1 MEQKGKP
8 IKNKGGRPKVAVKK
22 NQMIPVK
29 CSLMEKTIIKGK
41 ARTMK
46 LTASQF
52 LRQLGL
58 DGKIDRPKNDYP
70 KEVLQFIKLLNNI
83 ASNINQIAK
92 RLNDKG
98 EFTAYWQEQLGF
110 HLAELKKIE
119 QQINSCFQ

>member
-1 MEQKGKP
+1 MEQKEKH

-29 CSLMEKTIIKGK
+29 CSLLEKTIIKGK
-41 ARTMK
+41 ARVMK

-70 KEVLQFIKLLNNI
+70 KDVLQFVKLLNNT
-83 ASNINQIAK
+83 ASNINQIARK
-92 RLNDKG
+92 LNDKG
-98 EFTAYWQEQLGF
+98 DFTPYWQEQLAF

-119 QQINSCFQ
+119 GQINSCFQ

>member
-1 MEQKGKP
+1 MEQKDKP

-22 NQMIPVK
+22 NQLISVK

-41 ARTMK
+41 ARTVK
-46 LTASQF
+46 LTSSQF

-83 ASNINQIAK
+83 ASSINQIARK
-92 RLNDKG
+92 LNDKG
-98 EFTAYWQEQLGF
+98 EFTLYWQEQLEL
-110 HLAELKKIE
+110 HLADLKKME
-119 QQINSCFQ
+119 GQINSYFQ